1 MTKIY
6 LIGYVGYDFTFEDV
20 FKQIEDNPDNE
31 YRVIIDSNGGL
42 IDDSD
47 RIYNYLKSLD
57 AKIVTEGVTRV
68 SSAATKIFLAG
79 EERIIN
85 SDLLTDFVIH
95 DPMLSGFWM
104 EGLNA
109 DDLEQ
114 IQASLREE
122 EDKIASFYA
131 EKTNLTK
138 DQAKQ
143 LMTDETN
150 LTAEQLAEYGFSTTT
165 INNNMTTKKE
175 NQSIVDNLANMLG
188 LSNSTES
195 TEATET
201 EERDVEK
208 VGTNELDELNQK
220 FNALENSNQ
229 ELASKV
235 AELTEALE
243 NKINS
248 EKSVLSE
255 LKNEAEATKKEAE
268 EIKEQA
274 LSIYNIAKNA
284 VNTVVIPEEGMDNQ
298 DTKLSTEEA
307 IIKRAKERNK
317 K

>member
-20 FKQIEDNPDNE
+20 FKQIEDNPDSE

-42 IDDSD
+42 IDDSN

-79 EERIIN
+79 EERVIN

-95 DPMLSGFWM
+95 DPMLSGVWL

-109 DDLEQ
+109 DDLEE
-114 IQASLREE
+114 IQSSLREE
-122 EDKIASFYA
+122 EERIAGFYP

-165 INNNMTTKKE
+165 INNNMATKKE
-175 NQSIVDNLANMLG
+175 KEGILANLANVLG

-201 EERDVEK
+201 EDQEVENVENNELEEK
-208 VGTNELDELNQK
+208 V
-220 FNALENSNQ
+220 NALENSNN
-229 ELASKV
+229 ELKSKV
-235 AELTEALE
+235 AELTEALD

-248 EKSVLSE
+248 EKSILAE

-284 VNTVVIPEEGMDNQ
+284 VNAVVIPDEGMDNEG
-298 DTKLSTEEA
+298 TKLSTEEA